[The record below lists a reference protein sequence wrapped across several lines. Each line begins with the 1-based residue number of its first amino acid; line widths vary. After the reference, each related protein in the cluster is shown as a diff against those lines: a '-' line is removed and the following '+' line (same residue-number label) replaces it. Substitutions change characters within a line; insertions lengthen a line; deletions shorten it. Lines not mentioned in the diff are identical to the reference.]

1 MERETKWKIVNRE
14 TIQLGR
20 FQFIKDDV
28 ILPTEKT
35 FTFSYLN
42 FAEGVCVLPMT
53 NDGQVVCIRQYR
65 HTIQDWQWELPA
77 GLIDENLT
85 PLEAAKKELKE
96 ETGYIAH
103 NWISLGSFL
112 PSPGSTNERIH
123 LFAALDLEPSRQH
136 LEESEQIHVHLLKWE
151 ALMDLVKQGEFQH
164 GAGMAA
170 ILRYMTQLGLY
181 TQF

>member
-1 MERETKWKIVNRE
+1 MDRKWKIVNRE
-14 TIQLGR
+14 TMQFGR

-28 ILPTEKT
+28 ILPSEET
-35 FTFSYLN
+35 FTFSYIN
-42 FAEGVCVLPMT
+42 FAEGVCVLPIT

-65 HTIQDWQWELPA
+65 HALQDWQWELPA
-77 GLIDENLT
+77 GMIDENLT

-96 ETGYIAH
+96 ETGYTSQ

-123 LFAALDLEPSRQH
+123 LFAALDIEPGRQH
-136 LEESEQIHVHLLKWE
+136 LEPSEQIHVHLLKWE
-151 ALMDLVKQGEFQH
+151 TLMDLVKRGEFLH

-170 ILRYMTQLGLY
+170 ILRYI
-181 TQF
+181 TQFGQNQES